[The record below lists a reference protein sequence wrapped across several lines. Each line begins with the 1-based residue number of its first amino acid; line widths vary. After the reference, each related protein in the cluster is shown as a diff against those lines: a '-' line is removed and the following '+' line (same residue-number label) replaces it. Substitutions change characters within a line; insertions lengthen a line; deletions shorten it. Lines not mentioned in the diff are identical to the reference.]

1 MNTASL
7 DLNKMG
13 RVAVTAGR
21 DPRFP
26 QTRWGTHEPSRT
38 RVKATT
44 PNPTTPTGGEVKLRP
59 GRGEGHETSEQ
70 T

>member
-1 MNTASL
+1 MNTTSL
-7 DLNKMG
+7 ELNKMG

-38 RVKATT
+38 TVKATT
-44 PNPTTPTGGEVKLRP
+44 PTPTPPQEEK
-59 GRGEGHETSEQ
+59 
-70 T
+70 